1 MAIYALDTHCPELH
15 ETAYVTDSATVVG
28 KVILK
33 ENASVWFGATLRGD
47 NEPIEI
53 GVGSNVQEGAVLH
66 TWLHRW
72 RWQSYWDSGGRI
84 E

>member
-1 MAIYALDTHCPELH
+1 MAMYALDTHCPELH

-53 GVGSNVQEGAVLH
+53 GVG
-66 TWLHRW
+66 
-72 RWQSYWDSGGRI
+72 
-84 E
+84 